1 MFKRNKYVTHDK
13 PSRPLIFKA
22 TPTINGY
29 GGGCVL
35 EGKYFI
41 FRPDCGGPRIPS
53 PR

>member
-1 MFKRNKYVTHDK
+1 MLKRKKYVTLDK
-13 PSRPLIFKA
+13 TNRPLMFKA
-22 TPTINGY
+22 SPTINGY

-41 FRPDCGGPRIPS
+41 YRPDCGGPRIPG